1 MTFWT
6 VLETIVGQGVV
17 AWAMVFG
24 LSKYLGDRL
33 LEGVKAQHS
42 KELAEFSHQRSV
54 LLAEMQNVFSM
65 GANSHMAMV
74 VFDKHIGFCEEY
86 VQAVSN
92 ALYAL
97 MQEGMKDKPLDA
109 KEFFRIRQKWVLW
122 LGLEIE
128 ARLDQFERGVAD
140 AQGVDANGAP
150 VSNEIHVR
158 TLIADLREVL
168 GAEKLTTLRNDL
180 LVRSMKPPQVF

>member
-6 VLETIVGQGVV
+6 VLETIIGQAAV

-33 LEGVKAQHS
+33 LEGLKAQHS
-42 KELAEFSHQRSV
+42 KELAEFAHQRSV

-65 GANSHMAMV
+65 GANSHMATV

-86 VQAVSN
+86 IQAVSN

-97 MQEGMKDKPLDA
+97 MQEGSNDKPLDS

-122 LGLEIE
+122 LSHDIE
-128 ARLDQFERGVAD
+128 FRLDRFERGVAD

-150 VSNEIHVR
+150 VPNEVHVS

-168 GAEKLTTLRNDL
+168 GAEDFATLRNEL
-180 LVRSMKPPQVF
+180 VVRSIRKSP